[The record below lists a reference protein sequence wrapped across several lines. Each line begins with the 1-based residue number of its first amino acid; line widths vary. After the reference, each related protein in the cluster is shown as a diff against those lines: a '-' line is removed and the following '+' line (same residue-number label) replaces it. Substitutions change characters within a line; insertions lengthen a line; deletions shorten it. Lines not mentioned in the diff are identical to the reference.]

1 MAAFLFQSAL
11 NGESA
16 QTGRTPT
23 PRPRGRASPA
33 STSETAPDRR
43 SQDREQ
49 ITAANDNLRAGVDPA
64 SVAAWL
70 GHDDLKT
77 LMVYGKPTRA
87 AMEDLAETVTY
98 RF

>member
-1 MAAFLFQSAL
+1 MASRLRPDA
-11 NGESA
+11 
-16 QTGRTPT
+16 
-23 PRPRGRASPA
+23 PRPRGPVDV
-33 STSETAPDRR
+33 PHLPQPRR
-43 SQDREQ
+43 RRLTRHSQDREQ